1 MAKKTPEGPAPAPL
15 FRRGCTLLPRRG
27 CMMAPSEVRLERQ
40 GHSVTAISPPAAG
53 ARVFDLAFLTLRD
66 LGSIE
71 SPILDEAVSRIC
83 AEVRKGKISD
93 LVQEQRV

>member
-1 MAKKTPEGPAPAPL
+1 
-15 FRRGCTLLPRRG
+15 
-27 CMMAPSEVRLERQ
+27 
-40 GHSVTAISPPAAG
+40 
-53 ARVFDLAFLTLRD
+53 VFDLAFLTLRD

-71 SPILDEAVSRIC
+71 SPILDEAVSRIY

>member
-1 MAKKTPEGPAPAPL
+1 M
-15 FRRGCTLLPRRG
+15 
-27 CMMAPSEVRLERQ
+27 
-40 GHSVTAISPPAAG
+40 TAISPPSAG

-71 SPILDEAVSRIC
+71 SPILDEAVSRIY